1 MNALFEN
8 FKVEHPQLL
17 ISRPFINSKNYYNNS
32 YASFNNISNNNI
44 NMNFNLNY
52 IDLNNFEY
60 LKNGPK
66 VLYNI
71 DNKEQHDLINK
82 NEIQNYGINEL
93 ILQNKNNLDYL
104 SELTKFK
111 TELCHSWE
119 LTGTCKYGT
128 NVNKYIFNIL
138 LLQCVYAHGKNDLR
152 SPQKE
157 ENKYLYKTK
166 LCNQFFTCGY
176 CPYGKR
182 CQFSHKVER
191 ISYIELLKQ
200 IVQNKNITKKISKI
214 PRLEVFKNITNK
226 S

>member
-8 FKVEHPQLL
+8 CKVEHPQFL

-52 IDLNNFEY
+52 IDFNNFEY

-66 VLYNI
+66 VLYNN
-71 DNKEQHDLINK
+71 DNKEQHDLIKK

-93 ILQNKNNLDYL
+93 ILQNKNNFDYL

-138 LLQCVYAHGKNDLR
+138 LL
-152 SPQKE
+152 
-157 ENKYLYKTK
+157 
-166 LCNQFFTCGY
+166 
-176 CPYGKR
+176 
-182 CQFSHKVER
+182 
-191 ISYIELLKQ
+191 
-200 IVQNKNITKKISKI
+200 
-214 PRLEVFKNITNK
+214 
-226 S
+226 